1 MKLLLLISCL
11 SSLLL
16 GTLSGAP
23 RPFSTAPLHSVSGW
37 HPAPTSFQFFGKVV
51 VAKHSGCAP
60 DPIFNI
66 APAAHPSFVVRVV
79 GQGPP
84 VLLLAG
90 LGCSGRIWDATV
102 ARYSG
107 SYQCHVVSL
116 AGFAGNAPIAEPLL
130 PAARRELL
138 TYVRSQHL
146 RRPIVIGHS
155 LGGFLALMLAAE
167 APAQFGQVVVLD
179 ALPFGIAASQPALTE
194 AQAAQALPTPA
205 ALSQQFAA
213 MPAPQFAQL
222 QRQLL
227 APAITDTARLRA
239 LLAERLASD
248 PATLGRASAEMLR
261 TDLRPLLPRLALPVW
276 VLGADATARQLLQ
289 QPAALP
295 TTCYQTYVTQY
306 AGTPHLTLVMHPSA
320 HHFLL
325 DDAPAWCWQQLD
337 QVLTRYRPVAAP
349 HSSL

>member
-1 MKLLLLISCL
+1 MNLLLLISCL
-11 SSLLL
+11 SSLLS
-16 GTLSGAP
+16 GTP
-23 RPFSTAPLHSVSGW
+23 RYLSTATVSRIAGE
-37 HPAPTSFQFFGKVV
+37 HPVQLVRVHPKEEPAV
-51 VAKHSGCAP
+51 KHPGRATTPSLRTAS
-60 DPIFNI
+60 
-66 APAAHPSFVVRVV
+66 AAHPSFVVRVV

-84 VLLLAG
+84 LLLLAG
-90 LGCSGRIWDATV
+90 LGCSGRVWDAAV
-102 ARYSG
+102 ARYSA

-116 AGFAGNAPIAEPLL
+116 AGFAGNAPIQEPLL

-138 TYVRSQHL
+138 AYIQDQHL

-155 LGGFLALMLAAE
+155 LGGFLALMLVAE
-167 APAQFGQVVVLD
+167 APTQFGQVVVLD
-179 ALPFGIAASQPALTE
+179 ALPFGIAAAQPALTE

-205 ALSQQFAA
+205 AMSQQFAA
-213 MPAPQFAQL
+213 LPAPQFAQL
-222 QRQLL
+222 QRQML
-227 APAITDTARLRA
+227 APAITDTLRLRA

-248 PATLGRASAEMLR
+248 PATLGHATAEMLR

-295 TTCYQTYVTQY
+295 PACYQAYATQY
-306 AGTPHLTLVMHPSA
+306 AGTPHLTLAMHPSA
-320 HHFLL
+320 RHFLL

-349 HSSL
+349 HSRP

>member
-11 SSLLL
+11 SSLL
-16 GTLSGAP
+16 SGAP
-23 RPFSTAPLHSVSGW
+23 QHLSTTKLPQPSGGHPTHLPPLSLAEELVVT
-37 HPAPTSFQFFGKVV
+37 HPGHATYPGLRTV
-51 VAKHSGCAP
+51 
-60 DPIFNI
+60 
-66 APAAHPSFVVRVV
+66 PAAHPSFVVQVV

-84 VLLLAG
+84 LLLLAG
-90 LGCSGRIWDATV
+90 LGCSGRMWDATV
-102 ARYSG
+102 ARYSA

-116 AGFAGNAPIAEPLL
+116 AGFAGNAPIQEPLL

-138 TYVRSQHL
+138 AYVHSQHL
-146 RRPIVIGHS
+146 RRPIVVGHS

-167 APAQFGQVVVLD
+167 EPTQFGQVVVLD
-179 ALPFGIAASQPALTE
+179 ALPFGIAAAQPAFTE

-205 ALSQQFAA
+205 AMSQQFAA
-213 MPAPQFAQL
+213 LPTPQFAQL

-227 APAITDTARLRA
+227 APAITDTVRLRA

-248 PATLGRASAEMLR
+248 PATLGRATAEMLR
-261 TDLRPLLPRLALPVW
+261 TDLRPLLSRLTLPVR

-295 TTCYQTYVTQY
+295 SACYQAYATQY
-306 AGTPHLTLVMHPSA
+306 AGTPHLTLAMHPSA
-320 HHFLL
+320 RHFLL

-337 QVLTRYRPVAAP
+337 QVLTRYRPVAIP
-349 HSSL
+349 HSHS